1 MAHGADAIVA
11 SSVAGDVLRAKRG
24 EGRRFVII
32 PIGDEDRRRT
42 FPIVNLALIAAN
54 ILVYIYVYVLVSP
67 TTQAYILNNYVAI
80 PREILEGQDV
90 PPPGPHP
97 LWITLFT
104 AMFMHANFLH
114 IAGNMLFLFIF
125 GDNVEDAFGHLQ
137 YLLFY
142 LLSGV
147 VATLVQAGVA
157 EAFEGASGM
166 VAGELGASGAIA
178 GVLGAYLV
186 MFPHARIRVLVGF
199 VIFFFTRLS
208 AGIVIGVWFL
218 LQFIPALTSIYN
230 VGGVAYFAHVGG
242 FLTGVVIAS
251 IFRPRP
257 LRSPPPRPPWPDGG

>member
-1 MAHGADAIVA
+1 
-11 SSVAGDVLRAKRG
+11 
-24 EGRRFVII
+24 VII
-32 PIGDEDRRRT
+32 PLGDEDRRRT
-42 FPIVNLALIAAN
+42 FPIVNLLLIAAN

-67 TTQAYILNNYVAI
+67 ATQASILDNYVAI

-90 PPPGPHP
+90 PPPGPQP

-104 AMFMHANFLH
+104 SMFMHANFLH

-157 EAFEGASGM
+157 VIFQGASGM
-166 VAGELGASGAIA
+166 DAGQLGASGAIA

-199 VIFFFTRLS
+199 VILFFTRLS
-208 AGIVIGVWFL
+208 AGLVIGVWFL

-242 FLTGVVIAS
+242 FLTGVIIAS
-251 IFRPRP
+251 IFRPRS
-257 LRSPPPRPPWPDGG
+257 LRYLPPRPP